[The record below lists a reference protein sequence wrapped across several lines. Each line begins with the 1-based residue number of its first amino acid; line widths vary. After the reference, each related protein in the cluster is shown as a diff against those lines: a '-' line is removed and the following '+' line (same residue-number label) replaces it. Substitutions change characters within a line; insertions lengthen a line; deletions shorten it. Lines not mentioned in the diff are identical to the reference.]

1 MTRLHDHSITSSRV
15 RRWPRLLS
23 RWLLSLVIIC
33 GVPLYF
39 AAELSSSAYT
49 ASSPQS
55 VLARLHEKPSPLR
68 WLAAHRGDPG
78 SGPENSIP
86 AIRGAAQA
94 GVPLIEVD
102 VRRNADGTLFLY
114 HDARLHPDKVVGPRA
129 LMGQRVTSLSDHELS
144 LVEYPGATAAGLATY
159 RQALEA
165 VRPYRT
171 ALQLDV
177 KGEPLAV
184 IDQAVRMARKQGQG
198 HQIVIQCQRLSTL
211 ARMRE
216 RYPDISVLA
225 RSHSIADIRLAYRRL
240 PDIIQVDEEW
250 ITPEMVDEIHLTGS
264 KILVKSL
271 GAMDTPEHW
280 DRLFNAGIDIVLTD
294 KAVPMLRHLRAP

>member
-1 MTRLHDHSITSSRV
+1 
-15 RRWPRLLS
+15 
-23 RWLLSLVIIC
+23 
-33 GVPLYF
+33 
-39 AAELSSSAYT
+39 
-49 ASSPQS
+49 
-55 VLARLHEKPSPLR
+55 
-68 WLAAHRGDPG
+68 
-78 SGPENSIP
+78 
-86 AIRGAAQA
+86 
-94 GVPLIEVD
+94 
-102 VRRNADGTLFLY
+102 
-114 HDARLHPDKVVGPRA
+114 
-129 LMGQRVTSLSDHELS
+129 MGQRVTSLSDHELS